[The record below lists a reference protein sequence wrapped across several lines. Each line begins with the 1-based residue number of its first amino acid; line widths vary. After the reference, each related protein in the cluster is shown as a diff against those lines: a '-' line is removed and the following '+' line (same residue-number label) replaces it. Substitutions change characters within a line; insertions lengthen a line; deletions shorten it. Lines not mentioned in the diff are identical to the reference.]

1 MSYLARVELPETYPP
16 YRAFRESLRF
26 LPAVFP
32 AQSLLPRVIE
42 AEAALAGAIL
52 LAPGALSRVTKE
64 QIILAVAAANDN
76 SYCVTVHAH
85 ILEGL
90 GTSSERIRALVDGV
104 HSGALDGR
112 EAALV
117 DFGLTLD
124 RRSASIG
131 PADLDRLREQGF
143 DDPEILEAILSTA
156 LARFLCTLSTGL
168 GVEPDFESVSIPPRP
183 AAAETPAPKRSER
196 RKGPYLLSIART
208 PQDFP
213 PFAFLLTSFG
223 FVPALYRAQTLKP
236 EALEAEALAL
246 RNVLLTEDALSRR
259 QKEYI
264 VLAVSAANLNTYCV
278 TVHGE
283 MLRVLGV
290 PPEASDQIA
299 ADHRHAEI
307 PETEKAL
314 LDFAVRL
321 ATRPQEYGEDD
332 VRSLR
337 ENAFGEA
344 QILEAVVMASLTNF
358 LNTLQF
364 GLGASPDFRPRRDL
378 VAEALAERGRVE
390 KAPDPDAADVARAR
404 AGDRDAFEALIRR
417 HQAAVYRTLLG
428 LTGNAADAEDCAQI
442 VFVNVFRKIRDFGG
456 ASRFSTWLTRIAI
469 NEGLERLRRRKPD
482 ESLDDPGREE
492 PFRPTSITPWVEDP
506 ERLYAREE
514 MRQLIHQELS
524 RLPAMY
530 RTAVMLRDIE
540 QLPAH
545 EAAAALEIPVA
556 TLKTR
561 LLRGRL
567 MMREALAA
575 YFTASSAGGGSPV

>member
-1 MSYLARVELPETYPP
+1 MSYLARVELPEAYPP

-52 LAPGALSRVTKE
+52 LAPGSLTRIAKE
-64 QIILAVAAANDN
+64 HIVLAVAAADANP
-76 SYCVTVHAH
+76 YCVTAHAH
-85 ILEGL
+85 ILESL
-90 GTSSERIRALVDGV
+90 GASPERIRALIEGS
-104 HSGALDGR
+104 HGAALDGR

-117 DFGLTLD
+117 DFGLSLD
-124 RRSASIG
+124 RRPASIG
-131 PADLDRLREQGF
+131 PSDLDGLREQGLE
-143 DDPEILEAILSTA
+143 DAEILEAVQATA
-156 LARFLCTLSTGL
+156 FARFLCTLSTGL
-168 GVEPDFESVSIPPRP
+168 GVEPDFDSVPIPPRP
-183 AAAETPAPKRSER
+183 AGVETPTSGRQER
-196 RKGPYLLSIART
+196 KKGPYLRFVART
-208 PQDFP
+208 SEEFP
-213 PFAFLLTSFG
+213 PFAFLQRSFG

-236 EALEAEALAL
+236 EVLEAEALAL
-246 RNVLLTEDALSRR
+246 RDVLFTEDVLPRR
-259 QKEYI
+259 QKEYV

-278 TVHGE
+278 TVHAE

-290 PPEASDQIA
+290 APEASDQIA
-299 ADHRHAEI
+299 SNHRRAEI
-307 PETEKAL
+307 PEPEKAL
-314 LDFAVRL
+314 LDFAVRV
-321 ATRPQEYGEDD
+321 ATRPEDFGEED
-332 VRSLR
+332 VRRLR
-337 ENAFGEA
+337 EVGFGEA

-364 GLGASPDFRPRRDL
+364 GLGPAPDFRPRRDL
-378 VAEALAERGRVE
+378 VAEALAERGR
-390 KAPDPDAADVARAR
+390 KPSAPDPDAEDVGRAR

-428 LTGNAADAEDCAQI
+428 LTGNDADAEDCAQI
-442 VFVNVFRKIRDFGG
+442 VFVNVFRKIRDFTG

-469 NEGLERLRRRKPD
+469 NEGLERLRRRKP
-482 ESLDDPGREE
+482 EERLDAPDREE

-524 RLPAMY
+524 RLPAIY

-575 YFTASSAGGGSPV
+575 YFTAANSGGGSRV